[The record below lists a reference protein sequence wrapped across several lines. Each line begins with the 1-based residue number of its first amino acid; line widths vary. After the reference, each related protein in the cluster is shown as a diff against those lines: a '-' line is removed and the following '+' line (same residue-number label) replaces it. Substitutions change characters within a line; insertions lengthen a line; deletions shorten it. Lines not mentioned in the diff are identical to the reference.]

1 MRAVF
6 FGTPE
11 IALPALY
18 ELNASS
24 HALVAVVT
32 APDRPRGR
40 GMKLRPS
47 PVGEAAEKAGIPV
60 LKPSSLRPAEVQASL
75 AELGAEVF
83 VVVAYGLILPK
94 AVLEIPRY
102 GCLNV
107 HFSLLPLL
115 RGAAPVQ
122 WALIEGHEKTGVTI
136 MQMDPGLDTGP
147 ILAVREEPIMNED
160 TAGILGERLALVGAK
175 LLIEVL
181 DALERSEI
189 SPQPQDDERATYA
202 AKLSSEDA
210 HIDWSA
216 SAERIVNRIRAFNP
230 RPGAWGILNGRR
242 LKVLKAA
249 ASEEPSGAAPGVIDT
264 SQPGLLAVNTG
275 SNRVLLTEVQPEGG
289 SHMSAAEFLRGYRPA
304 SGDLIT

>member
-1 MRAVF
+1 
-6 FGTPE
+6 
-11 IALPALY
+11 
-18 ELNASS
+18 
-24 HALVAVVT
+24 
-32 APDRPRGR
+32 
-40 GMKLRPS
+40 MKLRRS

-60 LKPSSLRPAEVQASL
+60 LKPSSLRRAEVQALL

-94 AVLEIPRY
+94 AVLDLPRY

-115 RGAAPVQ
+115 RGAAPLQ

-147 ILAVREEPIMNED
+147 ILAVREEPIMKED
-160 TAGILGERLALVGAK
+160 TAGTLGERLALVGAK
-175 LLIEVL
+175 SLLEVL

-202 AKLSSEDA
+202 PKLSSEDA

-216 SAERIVNRIRAFNP
+216 PAERIVNRIRAFNP
-230 RPGAWGILNGRR
+230 RPGAWGVLNGRR

-249 ASEEPSGAAPGVIDT
+249 ASDEPSGAPPGVIDT

-289 SHMSAAEFLRGYRPA
+289 SRMSAAEFLRGYRPA

>member
-107 HFSLLPLL
+107 H
-115 RGAAPVQ
+115 
-122 WALIEGHEKTGVTI
+122 
-136 MQMDPGLDTGP
+136 LDRKST
-147 ILAVREEPIMNED
+147 
-160 TAGILGERLALVGAK
+160 RLN
-175 LLIEVL
+175 
-181 DALERSEI
+181 
-189 SPQPQDDERATYA
+189 
-202 AKLSSEDA
+202 SS
-210 HIDWSA
+210 H
-216 SAERIVNRIRAFNP
+216 NR
-230 RPGAWGILNGRR
+230 
-242 LKVLKAA
+242 
-249 ASEEPSGAAPGVIDT
+249 
-264 SQPGLLAVNTG
+264 
-275 SNRVLLTEVQPEGG
+275 
-289 SHMSAAEFLRGYRPA
+289 
-304 SGDLIT
+304 